1 MCWWFFKGDS
11 ISLNHCSNNTQG
23 DDDIDCCGD
32 YIETDCVS
40 AASILSV
47 LSARGMHRHETVNAR
62 DVFSDMNGGID
73 AEVAAN
79 HLPLPDG
86 IVPNLHYPWIT
97 TSVLNNPCYILQK
110 TAADVRSVPDSG
122 PHHTKHDS
130 SKSTDARRTRGV
142 SDFCRPTELPHP
154 ESSSTGS
161 LVIYCTHRD
170 CSQRK
175 VKLLGHFLELPSIQS
190 FTSCSLFSL

>member
-47 LSARGMHRHETVNAR
+47 LSARGMHTHETVNAR

-73 AEVAAN
+73 AEV
-79 HLPLPDG
+79 
-86 IVPNLHYPWIT
+86 
-97 TSVLNNPCYILQK
+97 
-110 TAADVRSVPDSG
+110 SG
-122 PHHTKHDS
+122 QS
-130 SKSTDARRTRGV
+130 FAV
-142 SDFCRPTELPHP
+142 AWW
-154 ESSSTGS
+154 
-161 LVIYCTHRD
+161 D
-170 CSQRK
+170 CSKPPLSMNNHISPKQSMLHPTK
-175 VKLLGHFLELPSIQS
+175 KLQPTFAVYLTLVLTIPNTIQAS
-190 FTSCSLFSL
+190 QQMPDAQGECLISVAQLNYPILRARLLDL

>member
-47 LSARGMHRHETVNAR
+47 LSARGMHTHETVNAR

-73 AEVAAN
+73 AEEAAN

-110 TAADVRSVPDSG
+110 NCSRRSQC
-122 PHHTKHDS
+122 TWLWS
-130 SKSTDARRTRGV
+130 SPYQTRFKQVNRCQTHKGSV
-142 SDFCRPTELPHP
+142 WFLSPNWTTPSWELFYWIFSDILYT
-154 ESSSTGS
+154 
-161 LVIYCTHRD
+161 
-170 CSQRK
+170 QR
-175 VKLLGHFLELPSIQS
+175 L
-190 FTSCSLFSL
+190 

>member
-1 MCWWFFKGDS
+1 MKWSVIAVTYTLKMCWWFFKGDS

-47 LSARGMHRHETVNAR
+47 LSARGMHTHETVNAR

-110 TAADVRSVPDSG
+110 NCSRRSQCTWLWSSPNTIQASQQMPDAQGECLISVAQLNY
-122 PHHTKHDS
+122 PILR
-130 SKSTDARRTRGV
+130 A
-142 SDFCRPTELPHP
+142 
-154 ESSSTGS
+154 
-161 LVIYCTHRD
+161 
-170 CSQRK
+170 
-175 VKLLGHFLELPSIQS
+175 LLLDL
-190 FTSCSLFSL
+190 

>member
-47 LSARGMHRHETVNAR
+47 LSARGMHTHETVNAR

-73 AEVAAN
+73 AEV
-79 HLPLPDG
+79 
-86 IVPNLHYPWIT
+86 
-97 TSVLNNPCYILQK
+97 
-110 TAADVRSVPDSG
+110 SG
-122 PHHTKHDS
+122 QS
-130 SKSTDARRTRGV
+130 FAV
-142 SDFCRPTELPHP
+142 AWW
-154 ESSSTGS
+154 
-161 LVIYCTHRD
+161 D
-170 CSQRK
+170 CSKPPLSMNNHISPKQSMLHPTKNCSRRSQCTWLWSSPYQTRFKQVNRCQTHKGSVWFLSPNWTTPSWELVYWIFSDILYTQR
-175 VKLLGHFLELPSIQS
+175 L
-190 FTSCSLFSL
+190 